1 MDETPNYKESK
12 IQSFAYEEEQAQ
24 GRIIS
29 KEEDE
34 EDYGAQNS
42 GDDDELSKEN
52 QYVE

>member
-1 MDETPNYKESK
+1 MYETPNKECE

-42 GDDDELSKEN
+42 GDEDEISKTN
-52 QYVE
+52 QTVE